1 MNTTQDI
8 INQLIAD
15 IQSTIHQLSD
25 IQSVQDFMDKKP
37 LFEKLIRLQ
46 DFAAQL
52 NEYALLIST
61 PLVQQT
67 REEVSTIIHK
77 EPENKLN
84 NEIEITENEI
94 IADEVKEDLSEKE
107 IFFEEKTE
115 EEITENENIVD
126 ETNTSE
132 EQVQIYE
139 NTDEP
144 INNAHLSSDEN
155 AEISTTESISIEN
168 DANEVAHDIQPNEL
182 LGDFDNGEESLCVGG
197 VEPSIS
203 DKTEEIEEAEKENTI
218 TEASLEEENLEE
230 NKPETEEH
238 NTPTETSQEKK
249 LKLANIKGLQTPIF
263 EEGAKAVQGEFF
275 ADMFPK
281 TPKVFKLDLNDKL
294 AFTQKLFDGSQHE
307 LNETVRILNSFDH
320 VDAAKE
326 YLSDMY
332 YDKNWEKVDEY
343 AQRLWSLVENRFL

>member
-1 MNTTQDI
+1 MNTSQDI

-15 IQSTIHQLSD
+15 IQSTILQLSD
-25 IQSVQDFMDKKP
+25 IQSVQDFIDKRP

-84 NEIEITENEI
+84 NEIEITENE
-94 IADEVKEDLSEKE
+94 
-107 IFFEEKTE
+107 
-115 EEITENENIVD
+115 NIVD
-126 ETNTSE
+126 ETKTSE
-132 EQVQIYE
+132 EQVQISE

-168 DANEVAHDIQPNEL
+168 GANEVAHDIQPNEL

-203 DKTEEIEEAEKENTI
+203 DKIEEIEEAEKENTI

-230 NKPETEEH
+230 NKPETKEH

-332 YDKNWEKVDEY
+332 YEKNWEKVDEY

>member
-1 MNTTQDI
+1 MNTSQDI

-77 EPENKLN
+77 EPENELN

-115 EEITENENIVD
+115 EEITENEYIVD
-126 ETNTSE
+126 ETKTSE
-132 EQVQIYE
+132 EQVQISE
-139 NTDEP
+139 NTDEA

-203 DKTEEIEEAEKENTI
+203 DKIEESSEENNAEEIEDQNI
-218 TEASLEEENLEE
+218 
-230 NKPETEEH
+230 
-238 NTPTETSQEKK
+238 PTETPQEKK
-249 LKLANIKGLQTPIF
+249 VKLANIKGIQTPIF

-307 LNETVRILNSFDH
+307 LNETVRILNSFDN

-332 YDKNWEKVDEY
+332 YEKNWEKVDEY

>member
-1 MNTTQDI
+1 MNTSQDI

-15 IQSTIHQLSD
+15 IQSTILQLSD
-25 IQSVQDFMDKKP
+25 IQSVQDFIDKRP

-46 DFAAQL
+46 DFATQL

-84 NEIEITENEI
+84 NEIEITENE
-94 IADEVKEDLSEKE
+94 
-107 IFFEEKTE
+107 
-115 EEITENENIVD
+115 NIVD
-126 ETNTSE
+126 ETKTSE
-132 EQVQIYE
+132 EQVQISE
-139 NTDEP
+139 NTNEP

-168 DANEVAHDIQPNEL
+168 GANEVAHDIQPNEL

-203 DKTEEIEEAEKENTI
+203 DKIEEIEEAEKENTI

-230 NKPETEEH
+230 NKPETKEH

-332 YDKNWEKVDEY
+332 YEKNWEKVDEY

>member
-1 MNTTQDI
+1 MNTSQDI

-15 IQSTIHQLSD
+15 IQSTILQLSD
-25 IQSVQDFMDKKP
+25 IQSVQDFIDKRP

-52 NEYALLIST
+52 NEYALLISS

-84 NEIEITENEI
+84 NEIEITENE
-94 IADEVKEDLSEKE
+94 
-107 IFFEEKTE
+107 
-115 EEITENENIVD
+115 NIVD
-126 ETNTSE
+126 ETKTSE
-132 EQVQIYE
+132 EQVQISE
-139 NTDEP
+139 NTNEP

-168 DANEVAHDIQPNEL
+168 GANEVAHDIQPNEL

-203 DKTEEIEEAEKENTI
+203 DKIEEIEEAEKENTI

-230 NKPETEEH
+230 NKPETKEH

-332 YDKNWEKVDEY
+332 YEKNWEKVDEY

>member
-67 REEVSTIIHK
+67 QEEVNAIIDK
-77 EPENKLN
+77 EPENELN

-115 EEITENENIVD
+115 EEITENEDIVD
-126 ETNTSE
+126 ETKTSE
-132 EQVQIYE
+132 EEVQISE

-144 INNAHLSSDEN
+144 INNAHLPSDEN
-155 AEISTTESISIEN
+155 AEISTAESISIEN

-182 LGDFDNGEESLCVGG
+182 LGDFDNGEESLCVGE
-197 VEPSIS
+197 VEPNIS
-203 DKTEEIEEAEKENTI
+203 DKIEESSEENNAEEIEDQNI
-218 TEASLEEENLEE
+218 
-230 NKPETEEH
+230 
-238 NTPTETSQEKK
+238 PTETPQEKK
-249 LKLANIKGLQTPIF
+249 VKLANIKGIQTPIF

-307 LNETVRILNSFDH
+307 LNETVRILNSFDN

-332 YDKNWEKVDEY
+332 YEKNWEKVDEY

>member
-1 MNTTQDI
+1 M
-8 INQLIAD
+8 
-15 IQSTIHQLSD
+15 
-25 IQSVQDFMDKKP
+25 
-37 LFEKLIRLQ
+37 
-46 DFAAQL
+46 
-52 NEYALLIST
+52 
-61 PLVQQT
+61 
-67 REEVSTIIHK
+67 
-77 EPENKLN
+77 
-84 NEIEITENEI
+84 
-94 IADEVKEDLSEKE
+94 
-107 IFFEEKTE
+107 
-115 EEITENENIVD
+115 
-126 ETNTSE
+126 
-132 EQVQIYE
+132 
-139 NTDEP
+139 
-144 INNAHLSSDEN
+144 
-155 AEISTTESISIEN
+155 
-168 DANEVAHDIQPNEL
+168 
-182 LGDFDNGEESLCVGG
+182 
-197 VEPSIS
+197 
-203 DKTEEIEEAEKENTI
+203 
-218 TEASLEEENLEE
+218 EE

-332 YDKNWEKVDEY
+332 YEKNWEKVDEY